1 MKWRTHQACG
11 VGIAFLRHLS
21 PVVIAAAWAGSLL
34 PDIFD
39 QRAAGLLS
47 LGRRDRQAVF
57 ARIHRGISHWF
68 LLWLLLF
75 AAAWG
80 PIDEICRELSL
91 DTAHSPNILP
101 YLRESAYGL
110 GLGGFLHVALDML
123 TPRGVPVLP
132 FSGLTIAAPIVKT
145 GSLGEYVFLV
155 CLCLLLAFCWV
166 QDFSWLRSFPRP
178 F

>member
-11 VGIAFLRHLS
+11 VGIAFLLHLS
-21 PVVIAAAWAGSLL
+21 PVGIAAAWAGSLL

-132 FSGLTIAAPIVKT
+132 FSVNMFFLSVFVFCSHSVGFRIFH
-145 GSLGEYVFLV
+145 GSARFRDRFKPL
-155 CLCLLLAFCWV
+155 
-166 QDFSWLRSFPRP
+166 SFARRRAT
-178 F
+178 